1 MAEATNRINGGGDH
15 RNQWWRRPP
24 ESLVLNGDN
33 KERNKSLMKLTKSR
47 IEVIRRKRRATE
59 KFLKKDIAD
68 LLHNG
73 LDINAY
79 GRAEGLMV
87 ELMLSSCYDFVEQ
100 LCEFVLKRLSVM
112 QKLSGCPEE
121 CREAVASLMFAAAR
135 FSDLPELRDLRQIFQ
150 ERYENSLECYVNQ
163 KFAAN
168 LNLKSSTL
176 EKKVCLMQEIAS
188 EFSIK
193 WDSKDFEL
201 RMSKSSLS
209 AQGHNSCMPNHLTNH
224 DKPSHGK
231 DATPKVVKCDVLF
244 DKSPDHP
251 NDGYR
256 FQNGKEAVVLN
267 KDDHDLQSRSK
278 VPENGFKP
286 LNASTLQKGVEHN
299 FLFDRSPDHPNDGYR
314 FQNGKEAVV
323 LNRDKHDLRSRSILP
338 ENGVKPLVGCE
349 VTWKSDN
356 HDNSL
361 TRRQEISAKTS
372 EYWKEGSML
381 KPPIGCSSEVKTA
394 EQFEGGHDNP
404 LIESQHVA
412 SKSHRGYRKEGSMQK
427 PIGRSLTEKIV
438 EQFDGS
444 SRLYDTSGNTSRLR
458 ESPDTASRKSPSHA
472 GMCFKSDVN
481 KPFSV
486 DHVSFPDTHSSVRKV
501 QMDKTPMLKPCYS
514 NAIPPPYVKPKSK
527 QLNSTNATNVSS
539 HIDSGAISTYYSAYD
554 KPDSA
559 STSKRIEIGL
569 DSTDQDWQASGHERP
584 SKQSHE
590 KELSIGEDAKEVPVL
605 KPKSLRRKH
614 SKSRS
619 RHKDATN
626 EETQVVR
633 KSRSRSRR
641 RDESRRGLQILF
653 NDEQHQNAEEE
664 KIIDKLLIHYSKKP
678 SMLVPEKSRRKSR
691 SRHAQQMDNSGR
703 ESPQNVNGDGSD
715 ETPEMVTFSPRSVSL
730 PREQTA
736 AMEVKK
742 VYTRA
747 ASFHPDGSNEAR
759 HVHPKLPD
767 YEDLAARF
775 AALRGR

>member
-1 MAEATNRINGGGDH
+1 MLDGLLGRSFAA
-15 RNQWWRRPP
+15 
-24 ESLVLNGDN
+24 
-33 KERNKSLMKLTKSR
+33 KCKSLMKLTKSR

-251 NDGYR
+251 NDG
-256 FQNGKEAVVLN
+256 
-267 KDDHDLQSRSK
+267 
-278 VPENGFKP
+278 
-286 LNASTLQKGVEHN
+286 
-299 FLFDRSPDHPNDGYR
+299 

>member
-1 MAEATNRINGGGDH
+1 MLDGFLGRSFAT
-15 RNQWWRRPP
+15 
-24 ESLVLNGDN
+24 
-33 KERNKSLMKLTKSR
+33 KCKSLMKLTKTR

-87 ELMLSSCYDFVEQ
+87 ELTLSSCYDFVEQ

-112 QKLSGCPEE
+112 QKLSGCPDE

-168 LNLKSSTL
+168 LSLKSSTL
-176 EKKVCLMQEIAS
+176 EKKVCLMQDIAS

-209 AQGHNSCMPNHLTNH
+209 AQGHNTCMPNHLTAYN
-224 DKPSHGK
+224 KPSHGK
-231 DATPKVVKCDVLF
+231 DATPKGVKHDVLF

-267 KDDHDLQSRSK
+267 
-278 VPENGFKP
+278 
-286 LNASTLQKGVEHN
+286 
-299 FLFDRSPDHPNDGYR
+299 
-314 FQNGKEAVV
+314 
-323 LNRDKHDLRSRSILP
+323 RDEHDLRSRSKLP

-349 VTWKSDN
+349 VTRKRDN

-361 TRRQEISAKTS
+361 TGRQEISAKKS

-381 KPPIGCSSEVKTA
+381 KPPIGYSSQVKTA

-404 LIESQHVA
+404 LIGSQTVTT
-412 SKSHRGYRKEGSMQK
+412 KSDRGYRKEGSMQK
-427 PIGRSLTEKIV
+427 PIGRLSKEKIV
-438 EQFDGS
+438 EQFDGG
-444 SRLYDTSGNTSRLR
+444 SRLHDTLRTTSHLR

-472 GMCFKSDVN
+472 GMHFKSDVN

-486 DHVSFPDTHSSVRKV
+486 DHVSLPDAHSSVRKV
-501 QMDKTPMLKPCYS
+501 QTDKTPMLKPCYS
-514 NAIPPPYVKPKSK
+514 NTIPPPYVKPKSK
-527 QLNSTNATNVSS
+527 QQNSTNGANVSS
-539 HIDSGAISTYYSAYD
+539 HIDSGAISTYYSAHD

-559 STSKRIEIGL
+559 SKSERIEIGL
-569 DSTDQDWQASGHERP
+569 DSSDQDWQARRHERP
-584 SKQSHE
+584 SKLSHE
-590 KELSIGEDAKEVPVL
+590 KELYVGEDAKEVPVL

-678 SMLVPEKSRRKSR
+678 SALVPEKSRRKSK
-691 SRHAQQMDNSGR
+691 SRHATQQMDNSAR
-703 ESPQNVNGDGSD
+703 ESLQNGNEDGSD
-715 ETPEMVTFSPRSVSL
+715 ETPEMVTFSSRSVSL
-730 PREQTA
+730 PREQIA
-736 AMEVKK
+736 EMEVKK

-767 YEDLAARF
+767 YDDLAARF

>member
-1 MAEATNRINGGGDH
+1 
-15 RNQWWRRPP
+15 
-24 ESLVLNGDN
+24 
-33 KERNKSLMKLTKSR
+33 
-47 IEVIRRKRRATE
+47 
-59 KFLKKDIAD
+59 
-68 LLHNG
+68 
-73 LDINAY
+73 
-79 GRAEGLMV
+79 MV
-87 ELMLSSCYDFVEQ
+87 ELTLSSCYDFVEQ

-112 QKLSGCPEE
+112 QKLSGCPDE

-168 LNLKSSTL
+168 LSLKSSTL
-176 EKKVCLMQEIAS
+176 EKKVCLMQDIAS

-209 AQGHNSCMPNHLTNH
+209 AQGHNTCMPNHLTAYN
-224 DKPSHGK
+224 KPSHGK
-231 DATPKVVKCDVLF
+231 DATPKGVKHDVLF

-256 FQNGKEAVVLN
+256 FQNGKEADVLN
-267 KDDHDLQSRSK
+267 QDDHDDLQSRSK
-278 VPENGFKP
+278 LPGNGIKP
-286 LNASTLQKGVEHN
+286 INGSTLQKGVEHN
-299 FLFDRSPDHPNDGYR
+299 FLFDKSPDHPNGGYR

-323 LNRDKHDLRSRSILP
+323 LNRDEHDLRSRSKLP

-349 VTWKSDN
+349 VTRKRDN

-361 TRRQEISAKTS
+361 TGRQEISAKKS

-381 KPPIGCSSEVKTA
+381 KPPIGYSSQVKTA

-404 LIESQHVA
+404 LIGSQTVTT
-412 SKSHRGYRKEGSMQK
+412 KSDRGYRKEGSMQK
-427 PIGRSLTEKIV
+427 PIGRLSKEKIV
-438 EQFDGS
+438 EQFDGG
-444 SRLYDTSGNTSRLR
+444 SRLHDTLRTTSHLR

-472 GMCFKSDVN
+472 GMHFKSDVN

-486 DHVSFPDTHSSVRKV
+486 DHVSLPDAHSSVRKV
-501 QMDKTPMLKPCYS
+501 QTDKTPMLKPCYS
-514 NAIPPPYVKPKSK
+514 NTIPPPYVKPKSK
-527 QLNSTNATNVSS
+527 QQNSTNGANVSS
-539 HIDSGAISTYYSAYD
+539 HIDSGAISTYYSAHD

-559 STSKRIEIGL
+559 SKSERIEIGL
-569 DSTDQDWQASGHERP
+569 DSSDQDWQARRHERP
-584 SKQSHE
+584 SKLSHE
-590 KELSIGEDAKEVPVL
+590 KELYVGEDAKEVPVL

-678 SMLVPEKSRRKSR
+678 SALVPEKSRRKSK
-691 SRHAQQMDNSGR
+691 SRHATQQMDNSAR
-703 ESPQNVNGDGSD
+703 ESLQNGNEDGSD
-715 ETPEMVTFSPRSVSL
+715 ETPEMVTFSSRSVSL
-730 PREQTA
+730 PREQIA
-736 AMEVKK
+736 EMEVKK

-767 YEDLAARF
+767 YDDLAARF

>member
-1 MAEATNRINGGGDH
+1 MLDGLLGRSFAA
-15 RNQWWRRPP
+15 
-24 ESLVLNGDN
+24 
-33 KERNKSLMKLTKSR
+33 KCKSLMKLTKSR
-47 IEVIRRKRRATE
+47 IEVIRRRRRATE

-87 ELMLSSCYDFVEQ
+87 ELALSSCYDFVEQ

-112 QKLSGCPEE
+112 QKLSGCPDE

-150 ERYENSLECYVNQ
+150 ERYDNSLECYVNQ

-168 LNLKSSTL
+168 LNFKSSTL

-201 RMSKSSLS
+201 RMSKSSVS
-209 AQGHNSCMPNHLTNH
+209 AQGHNTSMSNQLTDY

-231 DATPKVVKCDVLF
+231 DATPKGVKRDVLF
-244 DKSPDHP
+244 DKSPNRP

-256 FQNGKEAVVLN
+256 FQNGMEAVVLN

-278 VPENGFKP
+278 LPGNGFKP
-286 LNASTLQKGVEHN
+286 LNGSTLQTRVEHN
-299 FLFDRSPDHPNDGYR
+299 FLFDKSPDHPHDGYR

-323 LNRDKHDLRSRSILP
+323 FNRDERDLQSRSTFP
-338 ENGVKPLVGCE
+338 ANGVKPLVGCE
-349 VTWKSDN
+349 VTWKRDN
-356 HDNSL
+356 HDNPL
-361 TRRQEISAKTS
+361 TGRQEFSAKS
-372 EYWKEGSML
+372 DRGYWKEGSML
-381 KPPIGCSSEVKTA
+381 KPPIGCSSRVKTA

-404 LIESQHVA
+404 LIGSRKVTTR
-412 SKSHRGYRKEGSMQK
+412 SDRGYRKEGSMQK
-427 PIGRSLTEKIV
+427 PIGLPSKEKIV
-438 EQFDGS
+438 EPFDGG
-444 SRLYDTSGNTSRLR
+444 SRLYDTLGTTSHLR
-458 ESPDTASRKSPSHA
+458 ESPDTASGKSPSLA
-472 GMCFKSDVN
+472 GIHFKSDVN

-486 DHVSFPDTHSSVRKV
+486 DHVSLPDIHGSVRKV
-501 QMDKTPMLKPCYS
+501 QTDKTPMLKPCYS

-527 QLNSTNATNVSS
+527 QQNSTNGTNVSS
-539 HIDSGAISTYYSAYD
+539 HIDSGAISTYYSAHD
-554 KPDSA
+554 KPGFA
-559 STSKRIEIGL
+559 STSERMEICL
-569 DSTDQDWQASGHERP
+569 DSSDQDWQARGHERP
-584 SKQSHE
+584 SKPSHR
-590 KELSIGEDAKEVPVL
+590 KESSIGEDAKEVPVL

-619 RHKDATN
+619 RHQDATN

-641 RDESRRGLQILF
+641 RDESRHGLQILF
-653 NDEQHQNAEEE
+653 NDEQHQNVEEE
-664 KIIDKLLIHYSKKP
+664 KIIDKLLIHYSNKP
-678 SMLVPEKSRRKSR
+678 STHVPEKSRRKSR
-691 SRHAQQMDNSGR
+691 SRHAQQMDNSAR
-703 ESPQNVNGDGSD
+703 ESLQNVNGDGSD
-715 ETPEMVTFSPRSVSL
+715 ETPEMVTFSPRSISL

-736 AMEVKK
+736 AIEVKK
-742 VYTRA
+742 VYARA
-747 ASFHPDGSNEAR
+747 SSFHPDGSNEAR

-767 YEDLAARF
+767 YDDLAARF
-775 AALRGR
+775 AALKGR